1 MLKKISN
8 KILKIKIFELKLTPG
23 EQVRDFIFETG
34 MKTAKESAYLAGN
47 NTDKLIKVSERI
59 GSVVDRGTELIGG
72 AEASTALGKIIFK
85 TTKDVGRGDRVCTG
99 LCVVSAACEAVAV
112 GCSTLKILPGRGRI
126 YVGAKVISRGCMA
139 FRNACAGEGC

>member
-8 KILKIKIFELKLTPG
+8 KILKIKNFQLKLTPG

-72 AEASTALGKIIFK
+72 GEASTALGKIIFK